1 MNNKTVTLAVTGA
14 SGAPYFMQL
23 LKSLLFA
30 RVKVYLLLS
39 SAARVVI
46 KTELNINLPDNKVE
60 LKSFIL
66 DHINGSYSTVDDSSP
81 TVDDSSLTVD
91 DSYPAIDDSLLE
103 IFDKEQWTAPVASGS
118 NPADAMVVCPCS
130 MGTLSSIAHG
140 ASNNLIERAADV
152 MLKERRQ
159 LILLTREM
167 PFSALHLEN
176 MLKLSQL
183 GVTIMPASP
192 GFYHQPETVADIVN
206 FVVARIL
213 DHLKIEHSLLLA
225 RWG

>member
-1 MNNKTVTLAVTGA
+1 MTPTPMSMNNKTITLAVTGA

-39 SAARVVI
+39 AAAKVVI

-66 DHINGSYSTVDDSSP
+66 EHINDSCSNIEDSSPMVDDSS
-81 TVDDSSLTVD
+81 
-91 DSYPAIDDSLLE
+91 LE

-118 NPADAMVVCPCS
+118 NPADAMVICPCS

-152 MLKERRQ
+152 MLKEHRQ

-167 PFSALHLEN
+167 PYSAIHLEN

-213 DHLKIEHSLLLA
+213 DHLKIEHSLLA

>member
-1 MNNKTVTLAVTGA
+1 MMNNKTVTLAVTGA
-14 SGAPYFMQL
+14 SGAPYFIQL
-23 LKSLLFA
+23 LKSLLA
-30 RVKVYLLLS
+30 AQVKVYLLLS
-39 SAARVVI
+39 SAAKVVI
-46 KTELNINLPDNKVE
+46 KTELNLNLPDTNSA

-66 DHINGSYSTVDDSSP
+66 DYINGSSPADGSSP
-81 TVDDSSLTVD
+81 ANGYLPANGSSPV
-91 DSYPAIDDSLLE
+91 DDSLLQ